1 MTPIKPRHPHQME
14 DVSDLTVGDRYAFVS
29 ASLDAEGTCVGI
41 DVNMRVIAG
50 VMSDTVERAA
60 AGGHRRARWDL
71 TRYRL
76 AGKLSEVPI
85 SALLDDN
92 ALNHVTDTMLA
103 TVHLDGW
110 SGAMDKG
117 QFRTLAYWTK
127 QRMWSDWDYAAT
139 FFNCHIE
146 RAGLC
151 KPCKP
156 HVVVPED
163 LWLADPRI
171 HGACD
176 ESSAAIKRSVQTRTD
191 ENLRR
196 VFN

>member
-1 MTPIKPRHPHQME
+1 MHKRRHPHQVA

-29 ASLDAEGTCVGI
+29 SYLNAGGACVGI
-41 DVNMRVIAG
+41 DGNIRVIAG

-60 AGGHRRARWDL
+60 AKRCDL

-92 ALNHVTDTMLA
+92 ALNHVTDTMFV

-110 SGAMDKG
+110 SGAANKG
-117 QFRTLAYWTK
+117 QWRTLAYWTK
-127 QRMWSDWDYAAT
+127 QRMWSDWDYAAVY
-139 FFNCHIE
+139 FNVHIE
-146 RAGLC
+146 HLNRC
-151 KPCKP
+151 NI
-156 HVVVPED
+156 VVPED

-176 ESSAAIKRSVQTRTD
+176 ESPTDIERSVQTRTD
-191 ENLRR
+191 DNLRG
-196 VFN
+196 VFSS